1 MDVILGGSII
11 ASFIA
16 GMVALFAPCCI
27 TVLLPAYLASAFRE
41 KRNLLKMTFI
51 FFAGV
56 SVILLPIGLGAAGLA
71 ELFNSFHKELYI
83 GGGLLMLALGVMS
96 VLGKGMAII
105 PMSKRWHAG
114 LDVSSGQSVFVLGMF
129 SGAATACCAPV
140 LAGAMTL
147 AIVSGAFWKAILLTF
162 VYIFGMVFPLFILAY
177 FYDKLKIA
185 ETKFVKG
192 KLWEV
197 KLGAKTLYVH
207 STNLLVGLIFFLMG
221 SILLYLAW
229 SGNLF
234 WSPTWQARL
243 GEGLN
248 RWSISVV
255 PLLSKI
261 PELVWAAV
269 IVGIFLFLFYR
280 IKKRKDNN

>member
-27 TVLLPAYLASAFRE
+27 TVLLPAYLASAFKE
-41 KRNLLKMTFI
+41 KRNLLKMTFV
-51 FFAGV
+51 FFAGI

-71 ELFNSFHKELYI
+71 ELFNDFHKELYI
-83 GGGLLMLALGVMS
+83 AGGLLMLVLGVMS

-105 PMSKRWHAG
+105 PMSKRLKGG
-114 LDVSSGQSVFVLGMF
+114 LDVGSSQSVFVLGMF

-140 LAGAMTL
+140 LAGVMTL
-147 AIVSGAFWKAILLTF
+147 AVISGAFWKAILLIF

-185 ETKFVKG
+185 ETKLIKG

-197 KLGAKTLYVH
+197 QLAGKTLFVH
-207 STNLLVGLIFFLMG
+207 STNLLAGLIFSLMG
-221 SILLYLAW
+221 GVLLYLAW
-229 SGNLF
+229 SGNMF
-234 WSPTWQARL
+234 WSPAWQAKL

-248 RWSISVV
+248 QWSIKIF
-255 PLLSKI
+255 PLLSQV
-261 PELVWAAV
+261 PEIIWALV
-269 IVGIFLFLFYR
+269 IVLIFLALFYWM
-280 IKKRKDNN
+280 KKKTNH